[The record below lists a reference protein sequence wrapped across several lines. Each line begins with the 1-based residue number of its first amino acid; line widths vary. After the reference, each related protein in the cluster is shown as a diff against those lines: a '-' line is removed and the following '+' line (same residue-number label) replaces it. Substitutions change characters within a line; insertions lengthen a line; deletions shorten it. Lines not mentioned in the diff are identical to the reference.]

1 MDALLSCVPGDR
13 FTSKETPVS
22 TELVPVP
29 VPGAPDLMAAQFDGH
44 EWAALKPMCD
54 SLGIDM
60 PTQLRKLN
68 RRSWATVG
76 QKPMVAADGRTREM
90 VMIDAETIPMWL
102 ATIDENRV
110 AEEARPALI
119 ALQREAKK
127 ALDAYF
133 NKRSVVAPAVNQF
146 DVLRA
151 AIDQIEAAQREASEA
166 KAIAQRT
173 DERLAAIEGK
183 HDWLSALAY
192 ARINNLP
199 THTNFLKRL
208 GACATRIAKAHDIAA
223 NKVQH
228 QLYGTVNSYPVWVW
242 ELAADGF
249 ES

>member
-1 MDALLSCVPGDR
+1 
-13 FTSKETPVS
+13 VS
-22 TELVPVP
+22 TELVRVP
-29 VPGAPDLMAAQFDGH
+29 VPGAPDLMAAQFDDH

-76 QKPMVAADGRTREM
+76 QKPMVAADGKTREM

-110 AEEARPALI
+110 AAEARPALI

-133 NKRSVVAPAVNQF
+133 NKRSVIAPAVNQF

-151 AIDQIEAAQREASEA
+151 AIDQIEAAQREATEA
-166 KAIAQRT
+166 KEIASKT
-173 DERLAAIEGK
+173 EARLDAIEGK
-183 HDWLSALAY
+183 HDWFSAIAY
-192 ARINNLP
+192 ARLHDLP
-199 THTNFLKRL
+199 TSTQFLQKL
-208 GACATRIAKAHDIAA
+208 GGCAGRIGRGHGVEPTQ
-223 NKVQH
+223 VQH
-228 QLYGTVNSYPVWVW
+228 QLYGWVNSWPAWVW
-242 ELAADGF
+242 DLAAEGF

>member
-1 MDALLSCVPGDR
+1 M
-13 FTSKETPVS
+13 S

-29 VPGAPDLMAAQFDGH
+29 VPGAPDLMAAQFDGR

-54 SLGIDM
+54 TLGIDYSA
-60 PTQLRKLN
+60 QLKRLKG
-68 RRSWATVG
+68 RSWAVMAVT
-76 QKPMVAADGRTREM
+76 PMTAADGKAYRTT
-90 VMIDAETIPMWL
+90 VVDSGTIPMWL
-102 ATIDENRV
+102 ATIDERRV
-110 AEEARPALI
+110 AEEARPKLI
-119 ALQREAKK
+119 AYQREARD

-133 NKRSVVAPAVNQF
+133 NKRSVAAPAVNQF
-146 DVLRA
+146 DALRA
-151 AIDQIEAAQREASEA
+151 MIDQLEAAQRDASEA

-173 DERLAAIEGK
+173 DDRLAAIEGK

-192 ARINNLP
+192 ARINDLP